1 VATDGLPRWG
11 IFGGAFDPPHLGHL
25 AVAAVALAAGQLD
38 RLLVVPT
45 FAHPLGKQMAP
56 WPDRL
61 AMTRLAFAPLCRVE
75 VSEIEAALP
84 RPSLTLG
91 TVEALCAAHPDV
103 RWFLVVGSDTLRE
116 RSSWHRF
123 DDIVGRAELLVI
135 GRQGHERGAIDFAV
149 PDVSS
154 SAIRRALADGHD
166 LHGWLDPAVER
177 YVRER
182 RLYGTGQGKT

>member
-1 VATDGLPRWG
+1 MATDDLPRWG

-25 AVAAVALAAGQLD
+25 AAAAVALAAGQLD
-38 RLLVVPT
+38 KLLVVPT
-45 FAHPLGKQMAP
+45 FAHPFGKQMAP

-84 RPSLTLG
+84 RPSLTLA
-91 TVEALCAAHPDV
+91 TVETLCAAHAGV

-135 GRQGHERGAIDFAV
+135 GRQGHERGTIDFAL

-154 SAIRRALADGHD
+154 SAIRRALADGDD
-166 LHGWLDPAVER
+166 LHGWLDPGVER

-182 RLYGTGQGKT
+182 KLYGKP

>member
-1 VATDGLPRWG
+1 MATDGLPRWG

-25 AVAAVALAAGQLD
+25 AAAAVALAAGQLD

-45 FAHPLGKQMAP
+45 FAHPFGKQMAS

-84 RPSLTLG
+84 RPSLTFG
-91 TVEALCAAHPDV
+91 TVEALCTAHPDV

-123 DDIVGRAELLVI
+123 DDIVDRAELLVI

-182 RLYGTGQGKT
+182 TLYGTGAGKP